1 MMMYFVRR
9 RLPILLVIL
18 AAYVLSLVAGRAL
31 NLFYLWWTWL
41 FVLFLGVGFSGLI
54 TVENFS
60 NLLRVRR
67 VIREWKRAQRY
78 DDASSTA

>member
-60 NLLRVRR
+60 NMLRVRR
-67 VIREWKRAQRY
+67 EIREWKRAQRY